1 MKLLILGGIGEALAL
16 TRALC
21 REPFQPTY
29 SLAGK
34 GEVPPLD
41 CPVRV
46 GGFGGIQ
53 GLVDY
58 LQQQQFDLIIDATHP
73 YAQTIS
79 EHAFEAADR
88 AGTPLWGYQRPPW
101 SQEEGD
107 CWIQTP
113 DWHAALGYSGFA
125 RPLITIGS
133 SVQPHLDHIP
143 DGEHWLVRAL
153 PGKIPAG
160 EGYEVID
167 ARGPFSLDDERA
179 LMQQQRIDVLVA
191 KNSGGSAV
199 GAKITAAREL
209 KIPVIFQARPQL
221 PEPERL
227 FIDTQ
232 ILQEALA
239 EIAGI
244 TSY

>member
-21 REPFQPTY
+21 REPFLPVY

-34 GEVPPLD
+34 GDVPSLD

-58 LQQQQFDLIIDATHP
+58 LQDQQFDLLIDATHP
-73 YAQTIS
+73 YAQSIS

-88 AGTPLWGYQRPPW
+88 AGIPLWAYQRPPW
-101 SQEEGD
+101 SQQDGD

-113 DWHAALGYSGFA
+113 DWHAALSYSSFT
-125 RPLITIGS
+125 RPLITLGS
-133 SVQPHLDHIP
+133 SVLPHLERIP
-143 DGEHWLVRAL
+143 DGEQWLVRAL
-153 PGKIPAG
+153 PGKVPAG
-160 EGYEVID
+160 KDYQVID
-167 ARGPFSLDDERA
+167 ARGPFSLDDERT
-179 LMQQQRIDVLVA
+179 LMQEQGIDVLVA

-199 GAKITAAREL
+199 GAKIAAARQL

-227 FIDTQ
+227 FIDAQ

-239 EIAGI
+239 ESAGI
-244 TSY
+244 TAY